1 MPASAIF
8 TRTCSYESRSE
19 IGVLISV
26 CRSPG
31 ICSEPGREERK
42 PGWAIRLKP
51 QTGLTVRLRPGEA
64 FARSKSARVCAFCA
78 HGQTLDRPAET
89 HPCSLSTPDLG
100 QMDMAARRR

>member
-8 TRTCSYESRSE
+8 TRTYSYEFRSE
-19 IGVLISV
+19 IGALISV

-42 PGWAIRLKP
+42 PGWAARRKP

-64 FARSKSARVCAFCA
+64 FARSKNAESVLFAPTDRLWTGPQEGA
-78 HGQTLDRPAET
+78 H
-89 HPCSLSTPDLG
+89 
-100 QMDMAARRR
+100 AA